1 MYMYHDSSLSE
12 DLRKQL
18 ASVLEHVAR
27 ENNEADETLI
37 RAALTNNEEKPAE
50 KADVSDTNR
59 GKEIV
64 NNLQDKLEDFLKN
77 YESESDEEEE
87 TCALSRSTQPSVC
100 SHRFMNRAS
109 FAPLCEWGNASIIPF
124 LRAVRKGLGQIF
136 QKKTTRL
143 EKFVRVEKRRK
154 RRKNEKSNS

>member
-1 MYMYHDSSLSE
+1 
-12 DLRKQL
+12 
-18 ASVLEHVAR
+18 
-27 ENNEADETLI
+27 
-37 RAALTNNEEKPAE
+37 
-50 KADVSDTNR
+50 
-59 GKEIV
+59 
-64 NNLQDKLEDFLKN
+64 
-77 YESESDEEEE
+77 
-87 TCALSRSTQPSVC
+87 
-100 SHRFMNRAS
+100 MNRAS